1 MASNP
6 GHIPA
11 GGREKI
17 SVVVNTK
24 NRGGSTLRKGF
35 SVVTNDPD
43 RPRVRLSVTGS
54 VKGYI
59 AVAPKFIRLSGT
71 AGQPIQQTVN
81 LTPHKGHPFI
91 VQEITAQMNEFV
103 RFQLK
108 PVGKNAAKTGYRLLV
123 ENTKT
128 DAGNY
133 RDTIIIKTDNPHK
146 PTLRIPIYGRISNP
160 QPRRSGT
167 PAK

>member
-1 MASNP
+1 VASNP
-6 GHIPA
+6 GHIPV

-24 NRGGSTLRKGF
+24 NRGGSNLRKGF
-35 SVVTNDPD
+35 SVFTNDPD
-43 RPRVRLSVTGS
+43 RPRVRLSVSGT

-59 AVAPKFIRLSGT
+59 AVAPKFIRLTGT
-71 AGQPIQQTVN
+71 VGQPIQRTVN
-81 LTPHKGHPFI
+81 LTPLKGYPFT
-91 VQEITAQMNEFV
+91 VKEITAQTDEFV

-108 PVGKNAAKTGYRLLV
+108 PAGKNAAKTGYRLLV

-133 RDTIIIKTDNPHK
+133 RDTIIIKTDSPHK
-146 PTLRIPIYGRISNP
+146 PTLRIPIYGRIFKP
-160 QPRRSGT
+160 QPSRSGT